1 MLVIFT
7 FIPPYSAVWW
17 GVLREMEKVG
27 IMIDIYDGGDGEEEE
42 EYFDGDDDEEW
53 CRRER
58 EMTQMTQS
66 TGVGQGQGTELTDP
80 LSQFHHKNGET
91 LLLLVIFFSETMH

>member
-1 MLVIFT
+1 M
-7 FIPPYSAVWW
+7 
-17 GVLREMEKVG
+17 VLE
-27 IMIDIYDGGDGEEEE
+27 
-42 EYFDGDDDEEW
+42 
-53 CRRER
+53 RER

-91 LLLLVIFFSETMH
+91 LLLLVIFSRKQCISVGLAKNSEF

>member
-1 MLVIFT
+1 
-7 FIPPYSAVWW
+7 
-17 GVLREMEKVG
+17 
-27 IMIDIYDGGDGEEEE
+27 MIDMMVVM
-42 EYFDGDDDEEW
+42 
-53 CRRER
+53 RRKRMNILVMTKMMAMMTKSGVGLGER

-91 LLLLVIFFSETMH
+91 LLLLVIFSLENNALG

>member
-1 MLVIFT
+1 MT
-7 FIPPYSAVWW
+7 
-17 GVLREMEKVG
+17 KVG
-27 IMIDIYDGGDGEEEE
+27 IMIDMMVVMHLKDN
-42 EYFDGDDDEEW
+42 GDDDEEW
-53 CRRER
+53 CRTRR